1 MTSTLPRKLQL
12 NVGNLVHL
20 FIMRSVIALTALL
33 GLSNAAAIQPRKVE
47 PELFK
52 IELGPG
58 DIRTVTEEEKWA
70 LKAVSSRCSV

>member
-1 MTSTLPRKLQL
+1 
-12 NVGNLVHL
+12 
-20 FIMRSVIALTALL
+20 MRSIIALTALL

-58 DIRTVTEEEKWA
+58 DVRTVTEEEKWA
-70 LKAVSSRCSV
+70 LKAVSFLC